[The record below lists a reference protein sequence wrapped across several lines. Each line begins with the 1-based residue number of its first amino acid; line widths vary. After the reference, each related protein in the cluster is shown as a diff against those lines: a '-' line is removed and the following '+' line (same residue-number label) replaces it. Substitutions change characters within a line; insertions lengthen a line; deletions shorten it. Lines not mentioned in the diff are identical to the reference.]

1 MDVVYFHMGMDTVL
15 WTWFTF
21 RWGWTQFYGRGLLSD
36 GDGHSFM
43 DVVYF
48 QLEMDTVL
56 WTWFTF
62 SWRFSLRLQQKEI
75 SQQSSANSRYI
86 N

>member
-1 MDVVYFHMGMDTVL
+1 MDVVYFQMGMDTVL

-21 RWGWTQFYGRGLLSD
+21 RWGWTQFYGRGLLSA

-48 QLEMDTVL
+48 QLEILTTLATEGNISTVL
-56 WTWFTF
+56 
-62 SWRFSLRLQQKEI
+62 
-75 SQQSSANSRYI
+75 SSANSRYI